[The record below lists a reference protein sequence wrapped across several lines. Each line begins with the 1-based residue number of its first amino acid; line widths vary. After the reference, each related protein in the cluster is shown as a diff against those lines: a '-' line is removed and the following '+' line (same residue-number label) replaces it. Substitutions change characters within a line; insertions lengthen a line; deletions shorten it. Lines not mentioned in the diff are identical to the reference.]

1 MDQNILYAII
11 GGVAGLIIGIIA
23 GKLLFAKNTKK
34 QIAEAELLA
43 QSILKEAELRGE
55 TFKKEKELEAKERFV
70 QMKSNHDKEVFEK
83 NKKINDSENRIQ
95 HQKITRASVRCR
107 PTWRSGT
114 ARS

>member
-1 MDQNILYAII
+1 MDQNILFAII
-11 GGVAGLIIGIIA
+11 GVAGLIIGIIA

-83 NKKINDSENRIQ
+83 NKKIQNGGNQ
-95 HQKITRASVRCR
+95 
-107 PTWRSGT
+107 
-114 ARS
+114 